1 MGLGLIEILILILGV
16 AFLFGP
22 GALVVWW
29 VMTQSRASD
38 TASANSSEP
47 ARDPAAELAR
57 ERYAKG
63 EINREEFE
71 EIKSTLGL

>member
-1 MGLGLIEILILILGV
+1 
-16 AFLFGP
+16 
-22 GALVVWW
+22 
-29 VMTQSRASD
+29 MTQSHATD
-38 TASANSSEP
+38 SAAANPSQP